1 MFTGSPEAN
10 SGATQDRRAQSSG
23 GKTKK
28 EAGSLPVLP
37 PKIDRQKKPSK
48 KSAAERLFGRS
59 SGDKDKSNT
68 GGGGGATEDGHGE
81 ETAEETPPEARVT
94 TGGFHSMPPSV
105 SENNKKNTYDSNSS
119 SNFDSYNKHAA
130 AEGGFNGY
138 SRSLSQPGYAASGP
152 RGPTDKYR

>member
-1 MFTGSPEAN
+1 MFFSELWMTIRVCITGLLERTAPLLCASMFGLTAAPITASLMGGFTGLGAIGVYGEAQEN
-10 SGATQDRRAQSSG
+10 LDASTTS
-23 GKTKK
+23 
-28 EAGSLPVLP
+28 
-37 PKIDRQKKPSK
+37 
-48 KSAAERLFGRS
+48 
-59 SGDKDKSNT
+59 
-68 GGGGGATEDGHGE
+68 E

-152 RGPTDKYR
+152 RGAPTDKYR